1 MQTCIDLYKTDTINI
16 LVKQS
21 GLKMPFYIM
30 GQ

>member
-1 MQTCIDLYKTDTINI
+1 MQTYIDLYKTDTINI

-21 GLKMPFYIM
+21 GLKNPFYIL